1 MCCCN
6 GLKCAIMV
14 EVPTSAVNV
23 SFPDVQRLRNSHI
36 VGIEVNVPNEEITT
50 PSGRDVPS
58 IQVHEGAYISI
69 VNTNGTEIV
78 KTTLMSFMRYWYQ
91 DAYGPRKVN
100 WTNFDP
106 TQSSLSF
113 LSLGFTPNASEAI
126 VITFWIE
133 CDNCGV
139 PE

>member
-1 MCCCN
+1 
-6 GLKCAIMV
+6 MV

-36 VGIEVNVPNEEITT
+36 VGIEVNMSDSTCYT
-50 PSGRDVPS
+50 PGGRQIAS
-58 IQVHEGAYISI
+58 NIIAEGAFISI

-78 KTTLMSFMRYWYQ
+78 KTQLMSFMRYWYQ